1 MKFLDDQKVLYL
13 KQFGFRKCFSTS
25 LATISLIENIQ
36 KSVDEKQIACGVLMD
51 LEKGFDTIDHNLLLN
66 KISYYVIRSIANRVL
81 LMQSHSI
88 CFHQWFQ
95 FEP

>member
-13 KQFGFRKCFSTS
+13 KQFEFRKCFSTF

-36 KSVDEKQIACGVLMD
+36 KSVDEKQIACGVLID

-66 KISYYVIRSIANRVL
+66 
-81 LMQSHSI
+81 
-88 CFHQWFQ
+88 
-95 FEP
+95 